1 MSPARGSQQQERD
14 ISEPLAA
21 ALGHQVAVPGDAAYG
36 ESLQRVFFADAAMRH
51 PSCVV
56 RPETSADVS
65 AAMRIAS
72 KQGTQVTVRGGGLS
86 SLCTADQAVMLDLSA
101 SLNTGVV
108 AGDRVRVGGG
118 ATIGTLLNVLAPRS
132 RIVPVGI
139 TPMAGLGLATRG
151 GVGYLTRSLGL
162 TLDFLEEV
170 ELVVPS
176 GDILRVS
183 DASTGDEADL
193 WWAVRG
199 CAPHFGVVTSAT
211 FRSHA
216 LGPVSVHRAVFP
228 LDALSAYFDLAP
240 TLPNDTSMSAVVAP
254 CLASGTEPVLFTYTV
269 SPGGAAGAERAAASV
284 RELATAA
291 GTPPL
296 IELAGTYRFLDAMPA
311 MSIPGLD
318 GTEPTGPQPPVP
330 GASRTF
336 LYSKSRYLPSTLD
349 AAAADIVAE
358 RARLAPTPLCRI
370 DLQHTGG
377 ALGAVANEATAFW
390 GRDAEWNMPLNAV
403 WTDSQGD
410 RESCMSWA
418 RETVDALA
426 AYTSGVYSVE
436 LRPGYP
442 ETRAEVDAAF
452 GGNLPKLRQL
462 KHAWDPGNVMGSY
475 YPL

>member
-1 MSPARGSQQQERD
+1 VS
-14 ISEPLAA
+14 SEPLAGV
-21 ALGHQVAVPGDAAYG
+21 LGDQVALPGDAAYD
-36 ESLQRVFFADAAMRH
+36 ESLQRVFFTDAAMRR

-56 RPETSADVS
+56 RPRSTADVS
-65 AAMRIAS
+65 AVMRIAS
-72 KQGTQVTVRGGGLS
+72 DLGTQVTVRGGGLS
-86 SLCTADQAVMLDLSA
+86 SLCAADQAVMLDLSV
-101 SLNTGVV
+101 SLNQGVV
-108 AGDRVRVGGG
+108 VGDRVRIDGG
-118 ATIGTLLNVLAPRS
+118 ATMGTLLDQLSPQS

-139 TPMAGLGLATRG
+139 TPLAGLGLATRG

-170 ELVVPS
+170 EIVVP
-176 GDILRVS
+176 GGEVLRVS

-211 FRSHA
+211 FRSHP
-216 LGPVSVHRAVFP
+216 LDPLSVHRAVFG

-240 TLPNDTSMSAVVAP
+240 TLPNDTSMSAVVGP
-254 CLASGTEPVLFTYTV
+254 CLASGTDPVLFTYTV
-269 SPGGAAGAERAAASV
+269 SPGDDAGAERAAACT
-284 RELATAA
+284 RDLAAAA
-291 GTPPL
+291 GAPPL
-296 IELAGTYRFLDAMPA
+296 IQLAGTYRFLDEMPA

-318 GTEPTGPQPPVP
+318 GSEPTGPEPPVP
-330 GASRTF
+330 GADRTF
-336 LYSKSRYLPSTLD
+336 LFSKSRYLPPTLG
-349 AAAADIVAE
+349 AAVAEIVAE

-370 DLQHTGG
+370 DFQHTGG

-403 WTDSQGD
+403 WTDAQGD
-410 RESCMSWA
+410 RESCTRWA

-426 AYTSGVYSVE
+426 AYTTGVYSVE
-436 LRPGYP
+436 LRPGFP

-452 GGNLPKLRQL
+452 GGNAPRLRELAQ
-462 KHAWDPGNVMGSY
+462 AWDPGNVMGSY